1 MIEQYCSLQGN
12 IMQSRS
18 WVCSNFKW
26 QRSHQTTYTYSV
38 HPAKT
43 QINHLVLVGR
53 PLLLSLLDWIFYWKT
68 STGTRF
74 PVIFLGKKTTT
85 FSGQGFF
92 PRNGTSCGCW
102 LSKYKR
108 AILSSTA
115 IWPDRVCHWR
125 FFLESRK
132 IWNRFLGE
140 GWLMGE
146 GRQAISNIYKRL

>member
-1 MIEQYCSLQGN
+1 MIEQYWSLQGN

-18 WVCSNFKW
+18 WVYSNYKW
-26 QRSHQTTYTYSV
+26 QRSHQTTYTYTV
-38 HPAKT
+38 HLPKT
-43 QINHLVLVGR
+43 QININKPPWKVMVGR
-53 PLLLSLLDWIFYWKT
+53 PLLLSLLDWVFYSTTPSSHIFGEKNHHLF
-68 STGTRF
+68 RAR
-74 PVIFLGKKTTT
+74 I
-85 FSGQGFF
+85 F
-92 PRNGTSCGCW
+92 PRNGASCGCW

-125 FFLESRK
+125 FFLESRQF
-132 IWNRFLGE
+132 WNRFLGE